1 MSSNFPKFGIK
12 LSPKGEFMKKFAERL
27 KLLRMEK
34 GLSLVELAQKVG
46 IGKSSISRWENSQC
60 DVLGS
65 QLVILA
71 KFFDVSV
78 DYLLGLVDD

>member
-1 MSSNFPKFGIK
+1 
-12 LSPKGEFMKKFAERL
+12 MKEFAERL
-27 KLLRMEK
+27 KMLRMEK
-34 GLSLVELAQKVG
+34 ALTIVELAQKVG
-46 IGKSSISRWENSQC
+46 IGKSSISRWENAQC